1 MFFQGGTNI
10 TTSTDSG
17 AQLTISVDDAPTFS
31 GNVTL
36 GGDIVTSGNDDIT
49 LEPGGTGDIL
59 LKTGGQVGIGSVSSP
74 DTSLHIKTAAAKI
87 TLQRT
92 ADANTPG
99 LSLQNSGGNVRAE
112 VMMDGTSGTSNEIFV
127 KTHDGSSLSERFR
140 VKHTGAQVTGDL
152 QVTGNFTVSGT
163 TTSVNTTNLEI
174 QDALLELSKN
184 NSGGADVDA
193 GLLIQR
199 GSAGNNAAFYW
210 NEGDDKFKA
219 VLTTSAADA
228 SAVTDSSTAT
238 IVATFEGNITGDVTG
253 NADTATALATARNI
267 GGVSFDGTGNINL
280 PGVNTAGTQNTSGTA
295 AVATTVTVTD
305 NESTNEENV
314 VTFVAGADSDGGN
327 VGLESDGNFTYNPS
341 TGAVTATKF
350 KGDGSELTGISGGG
364 SSTLNVIGD
373 DSTDMEIALG
383 TDRLFF
389 QGGTNITT
397 STDSGAQLTISVAD
411 APTFSGAVT
420 AAGFTIGSAAINES
434 ELETIDGVTAGTVA
448 ASKAVVVDSNKD
460 IGSFR
465 NVTATGSFI
474 IGSADMNETDLEKL
488 DGITNGTVAASKAVV
503 VDSNKDAGTFRNIT
517 ASG

>member
-1 MFFQGGTNI
+1 VAGGTIFLGNLQIKDSGSNSLQVFQSDGTTSAALESTSTILNVVGDDSTDMEISLGSDRLFFQGGTNI

-74 DTSLHIKTAAAKI
+74 DTSLHIKTAGAKI
-87 TLQRT
+87 TVQRT

-99 LSLQNSGGNVRAE
+99 LSFQNSGGNVRAE
-112 VMMDGTSGTSNEIFV
+112 LQMDGTSGTSNEIFV

-238 IVATFEGNITGDVTG
+238 IVA
-253 NADTATALATARNI
+253 
-267 GGVSFDGTGNINL
+267 NL
-280 PGVNTAGTQNTSGTA
+280 EGTA
-295 AVATTVTVTD
+295 SVATTVTVTD

-314 VTFVAGADSDGGN
+314 VTFV
-327 VGLESDGNFTYNPS
+327 
-341 TGAVTATKF
+341 
-350 KGDGSELTGISGGG
+350 
-364 SSTLNVIGD
+364 
-373 DSTDMEIALG
+373 
-383 TDRLFF
+383 
-389 QGGTNITT
+389 
-397 STDSGAQLTISVAD
+397 
-411 APTFSGAVT
+411 
-420 AAGFTIGSAAINES
+420 
-434 ELETIDGVTAGTVA
+434 
-448 ASKAVVVDSNKD
+448 
-460 IGSFR
+460 
-465 NVTATGSFI
+465 
-474 IGSADMNETDLEKL
+474 
-488 DGITNGTVAASKAVV
+488 
-503 VDSNKDAGTFRNIT
+503 
-517 ASG
+517 

>member
-1 MFFQGGTNI
+1 NVT
-10 TTSTDSG
+10 
-17 AQLTISVDDAPTFS
+17 AS
-31 GNVTL
+31 GN
-36 GGDIVTSGNDDIT
+36 G
-49 LEPGGTGDIL
+49 EF
-59 LKTGGQVGIGSVSSP
+59 
-74 DTSLHIKTAAAKI
+74 
-87 TLQRT
+87 
-92 ADANTPG
+92 
-99 LSLQNSGGNVRAE
+99 GGN
-112 VMMDGTSGTSNEIFV
+112 
-127 KTHDGSSLSERFR
+127 
-140 VKHTGAQVTGDL
+140 L

-253 NADTATALATARNI
+253 NADTATALATARTI
-267 GGVSFDGTGNINL
+267 GGVSFDGSANINL
-280 PGVNTAGTQNTSGTA
+280 PGVNSAGNQNTSGTA

-314 VTFVAGADSDGGN
+314 VTFVAGADADGGN

-341 TGAVTATKF
+341 TGTVTATKF

-364 SSTLNVIGD
+364 GSSTLNVIGD
-373 DSTDMEIALG
+373 DSTDMEIAVG

-389 QGGTNITT
+389 QGGTNVST
-397 STDSGAQLTISVAD
+397 STDSGAQLTISVDD

-488 DGITNGTVAASKAVV
+488 DGITNGTAAANKAVVLDGSKDIGTLGAVTATSFVIGSADINETDLEKIDGITNGTVAANKAVV
-503 VDSNKDAGTFRNIT
+503 VDGNKDAASFRNIT
-517 ASG
+517 ATGTITTATLDVNSIESTDSSNVRVNEGLDVVGGLFVSEINAIDSSAIEVNEVTNFNG